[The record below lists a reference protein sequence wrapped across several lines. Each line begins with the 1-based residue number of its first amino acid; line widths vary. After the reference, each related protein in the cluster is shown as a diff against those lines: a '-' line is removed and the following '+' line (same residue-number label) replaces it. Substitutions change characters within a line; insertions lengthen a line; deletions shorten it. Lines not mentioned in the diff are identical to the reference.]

1 MYLPS
6 LSLLSLSLS
15 LLFNLYLSIPNS
27 CIKENAEFSFPK
39 PLKKKLD
46 NIKSRLGFI
55 EKRDVVDLNR
65 LTTFRGKKKKREKAT
80 RIQRAFTSKSRSA
93 QSRSLSREEDARER
107 DREKKKR

>member
-1 MYLPS
+1 M
-6 LSLLSLSLS
+6 
-15 LLFNLYLSIPNS
+15 
-27 CIKENAEFSFPK
+27 
-39 PLKKKLD
+39 D
-46 NIKSRLGFI
+46 WIKSRLGFI

-65 LTTFRGKKKKREKAT
+65 LTTFREKRKNEKAT